1 MRALLLPVAL
11 LLLAAAAPAVSWD
24 PAPWLADL
32 QQIRAAVD
40 RDYPN
45 RDWLTGTREA
55 NLDAIFERAAADIR
69 AARDDADA
77 RRALDALIRRFR
89 DGHVELRWPE
99 ADPGGASTAPPP
111 PQTAAAFCAAR
122 GYDAGQVT
130 PGTAA
135 VIPGYRSIDSGS
147 PLAAGLVESAGTK
160 VGVIR
165 IGVFD
170 PHGYPALCEQ
180 AVVNTRI
187 APPKPCDEV
196 CEDTLITE
204 AYVLMTRGLMTG
216 IERLRAGGAT
226 VMMIDLTR
234 NGGGSEWAEAAARI
248 VSPVPLRSA
257 PVMVMPA
264 EHWVT
269 SWRKLAG
276 SLHKEAATAG
286 AADRN
291 RLLDLAARADK
302 IADGLAPCTGS
313 DCKRLAQAGYGSGL
327 LPELKAGT
335 FDGKAWGP
343 QVFSAAQF
351 PYRDSVW
358 RGPLIVLV
366 DDETW
371 SAAEQFSAV
380 LQDNGAAIIMGTR
393 SGGAGCGHLDGD
405 TPVTLPHSKAT
416 LHLPNCA
423 RLRKDGSNEVNGIV
437 PDVPTGVRWHDGP
450 RFAGQA
456 TAARLPEAIAAAQRL
471 AKSPKAP

>member
-1 MRALLLPVAL
+1 VAL
-11 LLLAAAAPAVSWD
+11 LLLAAAAPAAAWD
-24 PAPWLADL
+24 PDPWLTDL

-55 NLDAIFERAAADIR
+55 NLDAMFDRTAADIR
-69 AARDDADA
+69 AGSSDADA

-99 ADPGGASTAPPP
+99 SARGDTPAPQPPP
-111 PQTAAAFCAAR
+111 ATAASFCAAR

-135 VIPGYRSIDSGS
+135 AMPGYRPIDSGS
-147 PLAAGLVESAGTK
+147 PLAAGLVDAGGTK

-170 PHGYPALCEQ
+170 PHGYPALCEK
-180 AVVNTRI
+180 AFANTRI
-187 APPKPCDEV
+187 VPAKPCDAA

-204 AYVLMTRGLMTG
+204 AYALMTRGLMSG
-216 IERLRAGGAT
+216 IERLRTAGAK
-226 VMMIDLTR
+226 VLLIDLTR

-257 PVMVMPA
+257 PVMVIPG
-264 EHWVT
+264 EQWVT
-269 SWRKLAG
+269 SWRKLAA
-276 SLHKEAATAG
+276 SLRNEAATAG
-286 AADRN
+286 AADR
-291 RLLDLAARADK
+291 RALLDLAARADK
-302 IADGLAPCTGS
+302 TADALAPCTGP
-313 DCKRLAQAGYGSGL
+313 DCKRLAPAGYGSGL
-327 LPELKAGT
+327 LPELKAGAL
-335 FDGKAWGP
+335 DGKPWGV

-371 SAAEQFSAV
+371 SAAEQFSAI
-380 LQDNGAAIIMGTR
+380 LQDNGAAVIMGTR
-393 SGGAGCGHLDGD
+393 TGGAGCGHLDGD
-405 TPVTLPHSKAT
+405 SPVTLANSKAS

-437 PDVPTGVRWHDGP
+437 PDVPTGVRWHDGAT
-450 RFAGQA
+450 FAGQL
-456 TAARLPEAIAAAQRL
+456 TAARLPEAVAAAQRL
-471 AKSPKAP
+471 AQTLPSP

>member
-55 NLDAIFERAAADIR
+55 NLDAMFERTAADIR
-69 AARDDADA
+69 AGRDDADA

-99 ADPGGASTAPPP
+99 AASDDTSASPPP
-111 PQTAAAFCAAR
+111 PATAAAFCAAR

-130 PGTAA
+130 AGTAA
-135 VIPGYRSIDSGS
+135 AMPGYRPIDSGS
-147 PLAAGLVESAGTK
+147 PLAAGLVDSDGTK

-180 AVVNTRI
+180 AVANARI
-187 APPKPCDEV
+187 VPAKPCDAA
-196 CEDTLITE
+196 CEDRLITE
-204 AYVLMTRGLMTG
+204 AYALLTRGLMTG
-216 IERLRAGGAT
+216 VERLRTAGAT
-226 VMMIDLTR
+226 VLMVDLTR

-248 VSPVPLRSA
+248 VSPRPLRSA

-264 EHWVT
+264 AHWVT
-269 SWRKLAG
+269 NWRKLAAT
-276 SLHKEAATAG
+276 LRTEAGTAN
-286 AADRN
+286 AADRAV
-291 RLLDLAARADK
+291 LLDLAARADRT
-302 IADGLAPCTGS
+302 AERLAPCTGP

-327 LPELKAGT
+327 LPALKAGS
-335 FDGKAWGP
+335 FDGKPWGP

-358 RGPLIVLV
+358 QGPLIVLV

-380 LQDNGAAIIMGTR
+380 LQDNGAAVVMGTR
-393 SGGAGCGHLDGD
+393 TGGAGCGHLDGD
-405 TPVTLPHSKAT
+405 TPVTLAHSKAS

-423 RLRKDGSNEVNGIV
+423 RLRKDGTNEVNGIV
-437 PDVPTGVRWHDGP
+437 PDVPTGVRWHDGA
-450 RFAGQA
+450 RFAGQL
-456 TAARLPEAIAAAQRL
+456 TAAHLPEAITAAQRL
-471 AKSPKAP
+471 VQSPPAP

>member
-11 LLLAAAAPAVSWD
+11 LLLAAAAPAAAWD

-32 QQIRAAVD
+32 QQIRIAVD

-55 NLDAIFERAAADIR
+55 NLDAMFERTASDIR
-69 AARDDADA
+69 AGHDDADA
-77 RRALDALIRRFR
+77 RRALDVLIRRFR

-99 ADPGGASTAPPP
+99 AVRGDAPAPQPPP
-111 PQTAAAFCAAR
+111 ATVAAFCAAR

-135 VIPGYRSIDSGS
+135 AMPGYRLIDSGS
-147 PLAAGLVESAGTK
+147 PLAAGLVDSGGTK

-180 AVVNTRI
+180 AVANARI
-187 APPKPCDEV
+187 APAKACDAA
-196 CEDTLITE
+196 CEDALITE
-204 AYVLMTRGLMTG
+204 AYALMTRGLMTG
-216 IERLRAGGAT
+216 IERLRTAGAK
-226 VMMIDLTR
+226 VLMVDLSR

-269 SWRKLAG
+269 SWRKLAAT
-276 SLHKEAATAG
+276 LRKEAATAG
-286 AADRN
+286 AADRS

-302 IADGLAPCTGS
+302 VADGLAACTGP
-313 DCKRLAQAGYGSGL
+313 DCKRLVQAGYGSGL
-327 LPELKAGT
+327 LPALKAGS
-335 FDGKAWGP
+335 FDGKPWGV

-351 PYRDSVW
+351 PYRDGVW

-380 LQDNGAAIIMGTR
+380 LQDNAAAIIMGTR
-393 SGGAGCGHLDGD
+393 TGGAGCGHLDGD
-405 TPVTLPHSKAT
+405 TPVTLTNSKAT

-437 PDVPTGVRWHDGP
+437 PDVPTGVRWHDGV
-450 RFAGQA
+450 RFAGQL
-456 TAARLPEAIAAAQRL
+456 TAARLPEAVAAAQRL
-471 AKSPKAP
+471 AQSPPAP

>member
-11 LLLAAAAPAVSWD
+11 LLLAAAAPAPRWD

-55 NLDAIFERAAADIR
+55 NLDAMFDDAAADIR
-69 AARDDADA
+69 AGSDDADA

-89 DGHVELRWPE
+89 DGHVELRWPS
-99 ADPGGASTAPPP
+99 AASGDTSAPQPPP
-111 PQTAAAFCAAR
+111 ATAASFCAAR

-130 PGTAA
+130 AGTAA
-135 VIPGYRSIDSGS
+135 AIPGYRPIDSGS
-147 PLAAGLVESAGTK
+147 PLAAGLVDSGGTK

-180 AVVNTRI
+180 AVANTRI
-187 APPKPCDEV
+187 LPAQPCDAA
-196 CEDTLITE
+196 CEDALITE
-204 AYVLMTRGLMTG
+204 AYALMTRGLMTG
-216 IERLRAGGAT
+216 IERLRAAGAT
-226 VMMIDLTR
+226 VLMIDLTR

-257 PVMVMPA
+257 PVMVMPGN
-264 EHWVT
+264 HWVT
-269 SWRKLAG
+269 SWRKLAA
-276 SLHKEAATAG
+276 SLRTEAATAG
-286 AADRN
+286 AADRGV
-291 RLLDLAARADK
+291 LLDLAARADK
-302 IADGLAPCTGS
+302 TADVVGPCAGPN
-313 DCKRLAQAGYGSGL
+313 CKRLVQAGYGSGL
-327 LPELKAGT
+327 VPELKAGD
-335 FDGKAWGP
+335 FDGKPWGP
-343 QVFSAAQF
+343 LVFSAAQF
-351 PYRDSVW
+351 PYRDGVW

-380 LQDNGAAIIMGTR
+380 LQDNSAAVIMGTR
-393 SGGAGCGHLDGD
+393 TGGAGCGHLDGD
-405 TPVTLPHSKAT
+405 RPVTLANSKAI

-437 PDVPTGVRWHDGP
+437 PDVPTGVRWHDGAG
-450 RFAGQA
+450 FAGRV
-456 TAARLPEAIAAAQRL
+456 TAERLPAAIDAAQRL
-471 AKSPKAP
+471 AKSQQAP